1 MGYRMICTLNI
12 FSFGVSF
19 FDLSSG
25 TIAWEKTVMVSSILL
40 VLNKYLLNK
49 LRTID
54 YFGKCSSI
62 VVNLLSTS
70 YSKDKWCVFVVVSYF
85 VCFFVF
91 PAWNIRGLQ
100 GEHLHMAMNLWEE
113 MRCGENSEQRA
124 DLWIITLH
132 KLFKRCL
139 YIHIPVWFLTVC
151 ARKLTQKF
159 TLLEAIVVS
168 IKLWKIELNYR

>member
-1 MGYRMICTLNI
+1 MSIIKKKKLSGVTNVFGDYWIRSVSLLKDFSESLRDQCAYYESPRMGYRMMCTLNM

-70 YSKDKWCVFVVVSYF
+70 YSKDK
-85 VCFFVF
+85 
-91 PAWNIRGLQ
+91 
-100 GEHLHMAMNLWEE
+100 
-113 MRCGENSEQRA
+113 
-124 DLWIITLH
+124 
-132 KLFKRCL
+132 
-139 YIHIPVWFLTVC
+139 
-151 ARKLTQKF
+151 
-159 TLLEAIVVS
+159 
-168 IKLWKIELNYR
+168 